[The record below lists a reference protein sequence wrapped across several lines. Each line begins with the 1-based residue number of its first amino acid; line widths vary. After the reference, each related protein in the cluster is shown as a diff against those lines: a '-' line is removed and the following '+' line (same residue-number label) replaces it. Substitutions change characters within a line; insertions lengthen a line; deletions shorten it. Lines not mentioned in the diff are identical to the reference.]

1 MDETKAVI
9 TLTKAALEFIY
20 SDRSID
26 EAWSDYEES
35 ALELYDNESDQ
46 SADEFLDQARLIF
59 HDSVDAR
66 LKELKKH
73 SRFTDN
79 AVAKPEKT
87 PIEHS
92 QTGAEIAAAV
102 IAVMVSNPDN
112 SVDGYIKLFGEA
124 LPKIKAAIQQSATGS
139 KILPDPLL
147 ALTRLKPEHFA
158 TGLKIAADT
167 AQEQNET
174 DIKKL
179 HDAPIEHSATGSEK
193 VLVAA

>member
-87 PIEHS
+87 PTEHS

-147 ALTRLKPEHFA
+147 ALTRLKPLPKSKMRLISKSFMMRRSSIPPLVPKRSWWQHDRA
-158 TGLKIAADT
+158 NR
-167 AQEQNET
+167 EQ
-174 DIKKL
+174 K
-179 HDAPIEHSATGSEK
+179 ARSG
-193 VLVAA
+193 

>member
-87 PIEHS
+87 PTEHS

-102 IAVMVSNPDN
+102 IAVW
-112 SVDGYIKLFGEA
+112 
-124 LPKIKAAIQQSATGS
+124 SATPTIPSTAISNSSAKHFPRSRRQSS
-139 KILPDPLL
+139 KVPLVQKYC
-147 ALTRLKPEHFA
+147 LTPFSH
-158 TGLKIAADT
+158 
-167 AQEQNET
+167 
-174 DIKKL
+174 
-179 HDAPIEHSATGSEK
+179 
-193 VLVAA
+193 